1 MLMFVLVK
9 QQELGTKMDV
19 QLGMVVLLSNVL
31 PAPVSSATV
40 EPAVIHPTAYIHL
53 GYKPTKKPVNVVHFL
68 IAHSELVYFVMP
80 PTKCAVVR
88 RVKSKIG

>member
-1 MLMFVLVK
+1 
-9 QQELGTKMDV
+9 MDAQRMV
-19 QLGMVVLLSNVL
+19 VVLLSNVL

-53 GYKPTKKPVNVVHFL
+53 EYKPTTKPVNVVHFL
-68 IAHSELVYFVMP
+68 IAQTERVYFVMP

-88 RVKSKIG
+88 RVKSKIR